1 MNDLDKILPLVQRPA
16 RYINHE
22 INSHKPDMEND
33 VSICL
38 CFPDIYEV
46 GASNLGIE
54 ILYHMINEKNIARC
68 ERAFAPDTDMEEIL
82 VKEKKE
88 LFSLESKT
96 SLNKFDIVGFS
107 LQCELVGTNI
117 INMLSLSGIS
127 VFSKD
132 RKEKEPLIIGG
143 GPAMANPEPFADFF
157 DLFVIGDGEDIL
169 EKILNAYRQ
178 CKKDG
183 ISRKNILL
191 KLAQFEGV
199 YVPSFYDVDYNQ
211 DGTVKSVFSKEK
223 DVADIVTK
231 TTVNLDKAF
240 FHRKKIVPFVE
251 TVHNRLNI
259 EVARGCIGRCRF
271 CQASKYYRPW
281 RARNVDTVM
290 KLVDE
295 GIKNT
300 GYEDVAFSSLSCT
313 DYADLEELLL
323 ETNKKYYKQN
333 LTISLPSMRC
343 NKFSLKVAEYI
354 NRSKKPTITFAPEA
368 GSDRLRNVIGKY
380 LSEADIIDTLT
391 AAHKMGWKTIKLY
404 FMIGLPTET
413 NEDIAAIKKLI
424 DKIRANAKK
433 LNFSIT
439 VSPFVPK
446 AQTAFQ
452 WEPMFE
458 AEYIKN
464 VINQLKD
471 TLPANIKAH
480 NFRASIIEA
489 FLARGDR
496 KISDVIYTAWK
507 KGLRFDQW
515 KDKFNYDKWMESI
528 KESGLSLDFYVY
540 RKRNKEEIFPWQ
552 HINLGVSNEYLYN
565 DYTQGISENSDT
577 DSACVKKEAMLP
589 ENYAEPEKIISNIT
603 NRILLKFSRAGYVKY
618 LSHLEQIDFLR
629 RTIKRSNLPFAYT
642 SGFSPQIKASFGP
655 AIFVGCES
663 DCEYVDLYLLEKI
676 SEADIFKAIE
686 NVLPEGYKILS
697 VKQMPLKFPPIDR
710 LVNVAEYIVEG
721 VKIKEEQI
729 KTFLNQEKIFIKKIK
744 KEKEILIDAKDLIIN
759 INKIKEDAIQLFV
772 RFNEKKNLKLDKI
785 LQSLLNLEENEVKIL
800 YTKRINL
807 FAENKEVIYEI

>member
-1 MNDLDKILPLVQRPA
+1 MSELDKILPLVQRPA

-22 INSHKPDMEND
+22 INSHKPDMDNEI
-33 VSICL
+33 SLCL

-54 ILYHMINEKNIARC
+54 ILYHMVNEKKTARC
-68 ERAFAPDTDMEEIL
+68 ERAFAPDTDLEEIL
-82 VKEKKE
+82 IKEKKE

-96 SLNKFDIVGFS
+96 PLKNFDIVGFS

-117 INMLSLSGIS
+117 VNMLSLSGIP
-127 VFSKD
+127 VFSRERGKNA
-132 RKEKEPLIIGG
+132 PFIIGG

-157 DLFVIGDGEDIL
+157 DLFLIGDGEESLIKIL
-169 EKILNAYRQ
+169 EVYKK
-178 CKKDG
+178 CKKNK
-183 ISRKNILL
+183 ISRENVLL
-191 KLAQFEGV
+191 HLSKIEGV
-199 YVPSFYDVDYNQ
+199 YIPSFFDVAYNN
-211 DGTVKSVFSKEK
+211 DGTVMSVTPNRTNVS
-223 DVADIVTK
+223 ATITK

-281 RARNVDTVM
+281 RTRNVDTVM

-313 DYADLEELLL
+313 DYKDLEELLL

-380 LSEADIIDTLT
+380 LSEVDIMDTLLT
-391 AAHKMGWKTIKLY
+391 AHQMGWKTIKLY

-413 NEDIAAIKKLI
+413 SEDIAAIKTLI
-424 DKIRANAKK
+424 DKIKANAKK

-446 AQTAFQ
+446 AHTAFQ
-452 WEPMFE
+452 WQPMFG

-464 VINQLKD
+464 TVNHLRDI
-471 TLPANIKAH
+471 LPADIRAH
-480 NFRASIIEA
+480 NYRASIIEA

-496 KISDVIYTAWK
+496 RISSVIYNAWR

-515 KDKFNYDKWMESI
+515 SDKFNFETWIETI

-540 RKRNKEEIFPWQ
+540 RQRQTEEILPWE
-552 HINLGVSNEYLYN
+552 HINLGVSKEQLHK
-565 DYTQGISENSDT
+565 DFIEGISETGDISYNNIKDLG
-577 DSACVKKEAMLP
+577 KLP
-589 ENYAEPEKIISNIT
+589 ENYSQPQQFVSNVT
-603 NRILLKFSRAGYVKY
+603 NRILLKFSRKGYVKY
-618 LSHLEQIDFLR
+618 LSHLEQIDFMR
-629 RTIKRSNLPFAYT
+629 RAIKRTGLPVAYT
-642 SGFSPQIKASFGP
+642 NGFSPQIKASFGP
-655 AIFVGCES
+655 AISVGYES
-663 DCEYVDLYLLEKI
+663 NCEYADLYLTEKT
-676 SEADIFKAIE
+676 DINRIYEVFKE
-686 NVLPEGYKILS
+686 VLPEGYELS
-697 VKQMPLKFPPIDR
+697 GVKYMPLRFPAIDR
-710 LVNVAEYIVEG
+710 LVNVSEYIIKG
-721 VKIKEEQI
+721 VNLTQKQI
-729 KTFLNQEKIFIKKIK
+729 DDFLNQDKILISKIKKDKQTVIDAKELIIEIKKIDDDT
-744 KEKEILIDAKDLIIN
+744 I
-759 INKIKEDAIQLFV
+759 KIML
-772 RFNEKKNLKLDKI
+772 RFFDGKNLKLDKI
-785 LQSLLNLEENEVKIL
+785 LERLLNLRENEVKIL
-800 YTKRINL
+800 YTKRNNL
-807 FAENKEVIYEI
+807 FIEGNGTIYEI